1 MDRNDQAWAVFRC
14 QLLAPVLLGEV
25 SASERGAYFRKLS
38 EQEHLLPNGTR
49 KKISQRTLRR
59 WWKRLREG
67 GVEATQRKRRSD
79 RGQPHSNKQRAD
91 LFARA
96 VELKRE
102 QPRRSAHVINT
113 ILKHEFGREL
123 PPTTLYRH
131 LRRHGATR
139 QKLGVSTKKVRCRW
153 SRETSNALWVGDFE
167 HGPIVVQQ
175 GNAIKTHLSAW
186 IDCHSRYIIEA
197 RYYVRE
203 NLDILVDSLLRA
215 WGAHGASGEIY
226 LDNAKIYHADGL
238 KLACT
243 QLNIRLL
250 HRPPREPQ
258 PGGLIERFFQTLQG
272 QFEAEVNAAP
282 PLSLNELNRALQ
294 AWLKTDYHARVH
306 SETRETPQARFEAGM
321 TTKRQVDLHS
331 VQRFFHRREPRT
343 VNRDHADVQ
352 IDNRFFKV
360 ELDLRGDAV
369 IVEYDPFCRE
379 EDLLEVKLFNEQ
391 GVYLGTGKRYDR
403 ERGAHP
409 PSKPP
414 QQSGPIEPHYLDAL
428 QAQQEAEHEAKR
440 KQGLDFHSAEK
451 RNVWSFSSFVRKLA
465 QLLGRSG
472 GLSAMTANELDALRS
487 FHAKHDR
494 VTESLLCQA
503 VAESTAQAN
512 EKSIPQI
519 LWQLQILLR
528 QSEE

>member
-25 SASERGAYFRKLS
+25 PASERGAYFRMLS
-38 EQEHLLPNGTR
+38 EQEQLLPNGTR
-49 KKISQRTLRR
+49 KKISERTLRR

-79 RGQPHSNKQRAD
+79 RGQPHLKIQRAAV
-91 LFARA
+91 LARA

-102 QPRRSAHVINT
+102 QPWRSAHVINQ
-113 ILKHEFGREL
+113 ILQHEFGQEL

-131 LRRHGATR
+131 FRRNGATR

-153 SRETSNALWVGDFE
+153 TRDTSNALWVGDFE
-167 HGPIVVQQ
+167 HGPVVLQQ
-175 GNAIKTHLSAW
+175 GHAVKTHLSAW

-215 WGAHGASGEIY
+215 WGANGASGELY

-238 KLACT
+238 KLACA

-250 HRPPREPQ
+250 HRPPREPE

-272 QFEAEVNAAP
+272 QFEAEVNAAS
-282 PLSLNELNRALQ
+282 PLSLNELNRAFQ
-294 AWLKTDYHARVH
+294 TWLKADYHTRVH
-306 SETRETPQARFEAGM
+306 SETHETPQIRFEAGL
-321 TTKRQVDLHS
+321 TTKRQVDLKS
-331 VQRFFHRREPRT
+331 VERFFYHREVRT

-352 IDNRFFKV
+352 VDNQFFKA
-360 ELDLRGDAV
+360 ELELRGDRV
-369 IVEYDPFCRE
+369 MVEYDPFCRE
-379 EDLLEVKLFNEQ
+379 EDLQEVKLYDEHD
-391 GVYLGTGKRYDR
+391 VYLGNAKRYQR

-409 PSKPP
+409 TPKPP
-414 QQSGPIEPHYLDAL
+414 SPVDAIEPHYLRAL
-428 QAQQEAEHEAKR
+428 AAKHETQHAANR
-440 KQGLDFHSAEK
+440 QLGLDFHSAEK
-451 RNVWSFSSFVRKLA
+451 RNVWSFSSFATKLT

-472 GLSAMTANELDALRS
+472 GLSSLTARELDVLQA
-487 FHAKHDR
+487 FHAQHDR
-494 VTESLLCQA
+494 VTETLLCQA
-503 VAESTAQAN
+503 VAQAD
-512 EKSIPQI
+512 EKSVPQI
-519 LWQLQILLR
+519 LWQFQILL
-528 QSEE
+528 QNKE

>member
-25 SASERGAYFRKLS
+25 SASERGAYFRMLS
-38 EQEHLLPNGTR
+38 EQEQLLPNGKR

-67 GVEATQRKRRSD
+67 GVEATQRRRRSD
-79 RGQPHSNKQRAD
+79 RGQPHRQRERSKI
-91 LFARA
+91 LARA
-96 VELKRE
+96 VQLKRE
-102 QPRRSAHVINT
+102 QPRRSAHVINK

-131 LRRHGATR
+131 LRRNGATR
-139 QKLGVSTKKVRCRW
+139 RKLGVSTKKVRCRW
-153 SRETSNALWVGDFE
+153 TREASNALWLGDFE
-167 HGPIVVQQ
+167 HGPVIVQN
-175 GNAIKTHLSAW
+175 GNAVKTHLSAW

-203 NLDILVDSLLRA
+203 NLDILIDSLLRA
-215 WGAHGASGEIY
+215 WGAQGASGEVY

-250 HRPPREPQ
+250 HRPPREPE
-258 PGGLIERFFQTLQG
+258 PGGLIERFFQTLQL
-272 QFEAEVNAAP
+272 QFEAEVNASP

-294 AWLKTDYHARVH
+294 AWLETDYHTRIH
-306 SETRETPQARFEAGM
+306 SETREMPQARFEAGR
-321 TTKRQVDLHS
+321 TTKRQVDLNS
-331 VQRFFHRREPRT
+331 VKRFFYRRQPRT
-343 VNRDHADVQ
+343 VCRDHSDVQ
-352 IDNRFFKV
+352 IDNGFFKV

-369 IVEYDPFCRE
+369 IVEYDPFCWE
-379 EDLLEVKLFNEQ
+379 ADLQEVKLYNEH
-391 GVYLGTGKRYDR
+391 GVYLGTGKRYER

-409 PSKPP
+409 QSKPP
-414 QQSGPIEPHYLDAL
+414 QTSGPIEPHYLHAL
-428 QAQQEAEHEAKR
+428 EAQQKTQHAAKR
-440 KQGLDFHSAEK
+440 QQGLDFHSAEK
-451 RNVWSFSSFVRKLA
+451 RNVWSFSGFAGKLA
-465 QLLGRSG
+465 PLLGRSG
-472 GLSAMTANELDALRS
+472 GLSAMTADELDALRS

-503 VAESTAQAN
+503 VAQAD

>member
-1 MDRNDQAWAVFRC
+1 MDHNDQAWAVFRC

-25 SASERGAYFRKLS
+25 SASERGAYFRLLS
-38 EQEHLLPNGTR
+38 QQAHLLPSGQR

-59 WWKRLREG
+59 WWQRLRQG
-67 GVEATQRKRRSD
+67 GVEATGRKRRSD
-79 RGQPHSNKQRAD
+79 RGQPHRQRD
-91 LFARA
+91 RSKILARA
-96 VELKRE
+96 VQLKRE
-102 QPRRSAHVINT
+102 QPRRSAHVINK

-131 LRRHGATR
+131 LRRNGATR

-153 SRETSNALWVGDFE
+153 TREASNALWLGDFE
-167 HGPIVVQQ
+167 HGPVIVQQ
-175 GNAIKTHLSAW
+175 GHAVKTHLSAW

-203 NLDILVDSLLRA
+203 NLDILIDSLLRA
-215 WGAHGASGEIY
+215 WGAHGASAELY
-226 LDNAKIYHADGL
+226 LDNARIYHADGL

-250 HRPPREPQ
+250 HRPPRQPQ
-258 PGGLIERFFQTLQG
+258 QGGLIERFFQTLQG
-272 QFEAEVNAAP
+272 QFEAEVKAAP

-294 AWLKTDYHARVH
+294 AWLKTDYHARLH
-306 SETRETPQARFEAGM
+306 AETRQTPQARFEAGL
-321 TTKRQVDLHS
+321 TTKRQVDLNS
-331 VQRFFHRREPRT
+331 VKRFFHRREPRT
-343 VNRDHADVQ
+343 VCRDHADVQ
-352 IDNRFFKV
+352 IDNCFFKV
-360 ELDLRGDAV
+360 ELDLRGDRV
-369 IVEYDPFCRE
+369 IVEYDPFCWE
-379 EDLLEVKLFNEQ
+379 ADLQEVKLYSEA
-391 GVYLGTGKRYDR
+391 GVYLGTGKRYER

-409 PSKPP
+409 QPKPP
-414 QQSGPIEPHYLDAL
+414 GKSGPIEPHYLRAL
-428 QAQQEAEHEAKR
+428 QAQQEEEHAAKR
-440 KQGLDFHSAEK
+440 ELGLDYHSAAK
-451 RNVWSFSSFVRKLA
+451 RNAWSFSSFVRKLA

-472 GLSAMTANELDALRS
+472 GLSAMTADELDGLRS

-494 VTESLLCQA
+494 VTESLLGQA
-503 VAESTAQAN
+503 VAQAD